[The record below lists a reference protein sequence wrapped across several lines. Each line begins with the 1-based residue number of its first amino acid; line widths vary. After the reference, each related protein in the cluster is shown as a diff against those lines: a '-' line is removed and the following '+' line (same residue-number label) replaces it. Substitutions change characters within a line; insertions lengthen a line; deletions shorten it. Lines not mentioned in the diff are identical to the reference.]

1 MIVVRGTTETTDHQT
16 TGRIAVRII
25 INSRHGTITDSKRAT
40 VVITKV
46 VIAGIVKEVTM
57 TINITMATRITT
69 APITRI
75 SRATTGVADILHIQ
89 NMNRAIVA
97 TLRSRKSMERSF
109 QKRSMMTINSKHRV
123 MGWCSIQLLRILAVV
138 ILSICGM
145 TTMSNN
151 QSRIIRVWLLKLQ
164 SRRCHKMSL

>member
-16 TGRIAVRII
+16 TGRIAVRIK
-25 INSRHGTITDSKRAT
+25 INTRHGTITDSKRAT

-57 TINITMATRITT
+57 TINITMASIIT
-69 APITRI
+69 APITRN
-75 SRATTGVADILHIQ
+75 SRATTGHIQ
-89 NMNRAIVA
+89 NMNKAIVA

-123 MGWCSIQLLRILAVV
+123 MGWCSIQLLRMLAVV
-138 ILSICGM
+138 IHSICGM
-145 TTMSNN
+145 TTMPNN

>member
-16 TGRIAVRII
+16 TGRIAVRIK
-25 INSRHGTITDSKRAT
+25 INTRHGTITDSKRAT

-57 TINITMATRITT
+57 TINITMASIIT
-69 APITRI
+69 APITRN
-75 SRATTGVADILHIQ
+75 SRATTGVEDILHIQ
-89 NMNRAIVA
+89 NMNKAIVA

-123 MGWCSIQLLRILAVV
+123 MGWCSIQLLRMLAVV
-138 ILSICGM
+138 IHSICGM
-145 TTMSNN
+145 TTMPNN